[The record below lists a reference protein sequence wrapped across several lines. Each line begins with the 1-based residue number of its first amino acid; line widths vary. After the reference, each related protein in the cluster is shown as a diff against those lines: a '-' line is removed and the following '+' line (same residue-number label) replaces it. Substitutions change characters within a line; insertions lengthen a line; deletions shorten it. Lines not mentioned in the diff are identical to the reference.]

1 MTGVQA
7 VGGASG
13 STGALGEKTRR
24 SFTHSPV
31 AQIKKS
37 DNAKYSRTWE
47 NRNPHVLLEERLES
61 TLESDVQYLVEL
73 EIHRPPVYVLHTR
86 ETRARACR
94 ETLRRI
100 LAVPPFVRK
109 PNYKHLNV
117 HQLENG

>member
-13 STGALGEKTRR
+13 STGDLGEKTRR

-47 NRNPHVLLEERLES
+47 N
-61 TLESDVQYLVEL
+61 
-73 EIHRPPVYVLHTR
+73 
-86 ETRARACR
+86 
-94 ETLRRI
+94 
-100 LAVPPFVRK
+100 K
-109 PNYKHLNV
+109 PSRVAGGAFGEHFG
-117 HQLENG
+117 E